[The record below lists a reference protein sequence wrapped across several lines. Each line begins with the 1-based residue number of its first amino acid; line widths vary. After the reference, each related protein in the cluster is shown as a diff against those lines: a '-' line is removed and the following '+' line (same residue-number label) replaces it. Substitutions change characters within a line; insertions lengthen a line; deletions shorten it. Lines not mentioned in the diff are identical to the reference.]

1 MAEPF
6 NTNQEGNQE
15 MDDDK
20 ITLKTITEVA
30 DMIYELKFRNI
41 PFAVEVEVN
50 EDAVPEWERRSYVFT
65 LGPIN

>member
-1 MAEPF
+1 
-6 NTNQEGNQE
+6 

-20 ITLKTITEVA
+20 ITLKTIEEVA

-41 PFAVEVEVN
+41 PFAVEVEVD
-50 EDAVPEWERRSYVFT
+50 EDAVPEWERRSYVFR

>member
-1 MAEPF
+1 MSI
-6 NTNQEGNQE
+6 

-20 ITLKTITEVA
+20 ITLKTLAEVA
-30 DMIYELKFRNI
+30 DMIYELKFRSI

-50 EDAVPEWERRSYVFT
+50 EDAVPEREQRKYVFT